1 MSMQQ
6 TQRKPQRR
14 RRPRD
19 QKGSYRLAVFF
30 LDHRQPTGQAYYF
43 NSTIRQDQNR
53 TAKSRLKYLID
64 KKWQGKVSWAGLYHH
79 NQLIEE
85 FKIGE
90 NQWLDAS
97 KTAKLP

>member
-6 TQRKPQRR
+6 TSRKQRK

-19 QKGSYRLAVFF
+19 QKGIHRLGVFF
-30 LDHRQPTGQAYYF
+30 LNHRHPTGKAYYF
-43 NSTIRQDQNR
+43 NSTIRQDQNGN
-53 TAKSRLKYLID
+53 AISRFKYLVE
-64 KKWQGKVSWAGLYHH
+64 KKWQGKVSWAGIYRH

-90 NQWLDAS
+90 NQWLDPS
-97 KTAKLP
+97 KTARLP